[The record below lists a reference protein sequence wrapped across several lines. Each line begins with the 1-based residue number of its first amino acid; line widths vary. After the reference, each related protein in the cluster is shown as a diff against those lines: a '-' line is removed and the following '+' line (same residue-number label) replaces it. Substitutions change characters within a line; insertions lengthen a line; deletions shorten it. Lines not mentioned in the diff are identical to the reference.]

1 SLQYLASD
9 NIRQIISG
17 SLGSRTGTRMSKGTI
32 ANIGGSL
39 DFDGKFTYGEKGF
52 AIINYYEDGTSDV
65 KFITEDDT
73 FSFELN
79 DKFPEIEEEYPIPT
93 FSEPTKT
100 LAITTDKDKLD
111 KSGFYKF
118 IWGERYRSYFGKPV
132 TADIGILDTL
142 YSGIKITKQGGG
154 HQSFS

>member
-1 SLQYLASD
+1 
-9 NIRQIISG
+9 
-17 SLGSRTGTRMSKGTI
+17 
-32 ANIGGSL
+32 
-39 DFDGKFTYGEKGF
+39 
-52 AIINYYEDGTSDV
+52 
-65 KFITEDDT
+65 
-73 FSFELN
+73 
-79 DKFPEIEEEYPIPT
+79 
-93 FSEPTKT
+93 KT

-154 HQSFS
+154 HQSFSARLEDKVGREYAMRGLQKDALKFLRFKVPGIAYVEEDFEGT